1 FFSKKIKEKFQEED
15 GKIIAE
21 YVEMI
26 GEQLKF
32 IVIIV
37 QNELDVYVLFQTLN
51 ARGVE
56 LTATDLL
63 KNYFLNLLKM
73 N

>member
-1 FFSKKIKEKFQEED
+1 MKEKFQEED

>member
-1 FFSKKIKEKFQEED
+1 
-15 GKIIAE
+15 
-21 YVEMI
+21 MI

-56 LTATDLL
+56 LTAADLL
-63 KNYFLNLLKM
+63 KNY
-73 N
+73 

>member
-1 FFSKKIKEKFQEED
+1 
-15 GKIIAE
+15 
-21 YVEMI
+21 MI